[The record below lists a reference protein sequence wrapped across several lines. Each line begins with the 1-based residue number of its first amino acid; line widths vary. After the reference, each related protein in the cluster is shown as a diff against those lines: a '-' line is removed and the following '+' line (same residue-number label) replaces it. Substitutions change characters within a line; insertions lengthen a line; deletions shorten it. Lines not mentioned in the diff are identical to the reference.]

1 MNDREEKIRCSSQ
14 RLLALA
20 FFLLVLFFAIIAQFY
35 RVQIVEGA
43 RWKEKARSQHQHI
56 RSEPFKRG
64 RFFATL
70 HRDKNH
76 PTRHVV
82 LALDLKYYHLYSDP
96 ALIPANEQ
104 DHLLDILGACCALT
118 KEELTAWKV
127 KLARKSRS
135 QKLKSQITEREKEQL
150 DAVWAKLAKQRGLP
164 RNALYWIE
172 DYCRSYPYGALLG
185 AALGAVQNE
194 RDVKTKQSIPTGGL
208 ELALN
213 GKLKG
218 QPGKRKL
225 LRSPRQALTM
235 GDALVE
241 AKDGEDIYLTID
253 PYIQTIAEEEIERA
267 VKRVGA
273 KAGWAI
279 MVDPRS
285 GEIYALAQYPGFT
298 PANYRACY
306 NDPHL
311 KHYTEVRAVTDCF
324 EPGSTFKPLCFAVAL
339 LANRECLARRE
350 PPLFDPKTMVRCDQG
365 MFPGRKRP
373 LRDVG
378 GPHAFLNLA
387 LALQKSSD
395 IYGADVIERVIK
407 RFGPFWYFK
416 QLKRLFKLGQKT
428 GIELPGETAGVLPN
442 PRDPNQWSITTP
454 CCLSMG
460 YNVLVTPFQLLRAYA
475 ILLTG
480 CDAPPTLIKRGESC
494 LSEREVL
501 IDAAISRELIDGLKL
516 ATTAKGTCKRANLA
530 GYTQGGKSG
539 TAEKVVQG
547 SYAKGCHFASFIGF
561 TPADAPRFLLFIGID
576 EPPHRLIPGVGG
588 VYFGGFCAAPAFK
601 AIMERTLEYLETPP
615 DDPYGYPSDDPRF
628 DPQKAKG
635 TKRVRAAKELYR
647 QWNRKG

>member
-1 MNDREEKIRCSSQ
+1 MNVRAEKIRRSSH
-14 RLLALA
+14 RLFALA

-35 RVQIVEGA
+35 RVQMIEGA
-43 RWKEKARSQHQHI
+43 KWKAKARSQHHHI
-56 RSEPFKRG
+56 RNEPFKRG

-70 HRDKNH
+70 HRDKHH
-76 PTRHVV
+76 PTRHAL

-96 ALIPANEQ
+96 ALIPARERECLINMLETFFG
-104 DHLLDILGACCALT
+104 LS
-118 KEELTAWKV
+118 KEERMVWAT
-127 KLARKSRS
+127 KLARTSRS
-135 QKLKSQITEREKEQL
+135 QKLKGEITEREKKQL
-150 DAVWAKLAKQRGLP
+150 EMVWAKFAQQKRLP

-172 DYCRSYPYGALLG
+172 DYCRSYPYGSLFG
-185 AALGAVQNE
+185 AALGAVQKE
-194 RDVKTKQSIPTGGL
+194 RHVKTKQSIPTGGL
-208 ELALN
+208 ELALHH
-213 GKLKG
+213 KLKG

-225 LRSPRQALTM
+225 LRSPRQALAM
-235 GDALVE
+235 GDVLVE

-267 VKRVGA
+267 VQRVSA

-279 MVDPRS
+279 MMDPQS

-298 PANYRACY
+298 PASYRVCY
-306 NDPHL
+306 NDPIL

-339 LANRECLARRE
+339 LANRECLARGE

-480 CDAPPTLIKRGESC
+480 RDAPPTLIKRALPDPSK
-494 LSEREVL
+494 RTVL
-501 IDAAISRELIDGLKL
+501 IDGAISRELVDGLTL
-516 ATTAKGTCKRANLA
+516 ATTAKGTCKRASLA

-539 TAEKVVQG
+539 TAEKVIQG
-547 SYAKGCHFASFIGF
+547 SYAKRCHFASFIGF

-576 EPPHRLIPGVGG
+576 EPPHRFIPGVGG

-635 TKRVRAAKELYR
+635 AQRIRAAKELYR